1 MRTSGSS
8 SSTSVSLLERVKEFD
23 PQAWD
28 RLTRLYA
35 PVVYRWCRQSGLQDT
50 DASDVSQET
59 FRAVA
64 AAIGK
69 FQRNR
74 AGDSFRGWLWTITR
88 NKLRDHFR
96 RCAARPGAVG
106 GSVAQQ
112 RMLEIP
118 DRPPGEDDDDSRA
131 DTTAGIAHRALALIE
146 SDFEQQTWQ
155 AFLRVVV
162 GGQAASDVADDLG
175 MSVGAVYTA
184 KSRVLRRLREEVEGL
199 L

>member
-1 MRTSGSS
+1 MLPSGSS

-23 PQAWD
+23 PHAWD

-35 PVVYRWCRQSGLQDT
+35 PVVYHWCRQSGLQDT

-64 AAIGK
+64 VAIGD
-69 FQRNR
+69 FRR
-74 AGDSFRGWLWTITR
+74 HRPGDSFQGWLWTITR

-96 RCAARPGAVG
+96 RRASRPGAVG

-112 RMLEIP
+112 RLLEIP
-118 DRPPGEDDDDSRA
+118 DRPLEDDDHDSRA

-146 SDFEQQTWQ
+146 SEFEQQTWQ
-155 AFLRVVV
+155 AFFRVVV
-162 GGQAASDVADDLG
+162 GGQVASAVADDLG